1 MTNDSSALLEEAD
14 ALLERGMLQ
23 QATAI
28 YSQICKTDPAA
39 SDAWLML
46 GMIYGDSGNL
56 NEAIRH
62 LSKCLEIEPR
72 TLEAHYSLARIYLVL
87 KSDEKAHGHAIQATR
102 DESYTEA
109 WLLRAVL
116 SAKRGEYS
124 ESELCA
130 DKVIQQA
137 PQNIEGYVN
146 LARAQIELQKLL
158 EARKTLETALRISPD
173 RTDAIHM
180 HAHVFER
187 LGALPDA
194 EASYKKLI
202 GIRGMEH
209 IGHLGVSKVRMNDG
223 DAADAEF
230 HVKAALKFKPDYG
243 DANFHF
249 AEILHL
255 VGRHEEALPLYEKAA
270 NLASA
275 SALVLECYADAQQ
288 ELGNLKESIE
298 LYDRSLRSGE
308 SVSAQIKKAIVMPV
322 IMESIDQIK
331 HYRHTLLEN
340 INLLRERKLRIG
352 NPAASI
358 GKLPF
363 YTVYHGLN
371 DLEINRTLADFY
383 LESAPELNYVAS
395 HVDANRAN
403 KSKIVVGFISRF
415 LCTHTIGQV
424 MKGIIK
430 HLSREHFEVVLLT
443 FPYRNDSLAAEINA
457 SADRVVFLPQDWQ
470 KAHELIAGQKL
481 DILFYTDLGMEP
493 YTYFLAFSRL
503 APVQCTTWG
512 HAVTT
517 GIPNIDYYLTCDT
530 FEPQDAESH
539 YSEQLVRMSAAPTF
553 YQKPS
558 LSQTDADQ
566 PLPGWDKTKN
576 TYLCPQVLFKF
587 HPDFDEMLG
596 GILREDPSGEIILLE
611 CRHKPWLDLLMRRLK
626 KSLPDV
632 ANRIRVLPYP
642 GPAGYLKMI
651 ETSDVMLDTY
661 HYGGG
666 STSLQ
671 GLGLGTPIVT
681 LPGNFQRGRHTYSY
695 YAAMGMMDC
704 VASSREDYVKRALRI
719 GKDKD
724 YRKALSVQI
733 KDRSEVLFSDAR
745 VIQELESFF
754 IKSLNSLN

>member
-1 MTNDSSALLEEAD
+1 MEK
-14 ALLERGMLQ
+14 GMLQ

-28 YSQICKTDPAA
+28 YSQICIDDPKA

-46 GMIYGDSGNL
+46 GMIYGDSGNFS
-56 NEAIRH
+56 ESIRH

-72 TLEAHYSLARIYLVL
+72 TLDAHYSLARIYLLL
-87 KSDEKAHGHAIQATR
+87 KNDEKAYIHTAQATR
-102 DESYTEA
+102 DEAYTEA

-116 SAKRGEYS
+116 SAKRGEHS

-130 DKVIQQA
+130 TKVIQQA

-146 LARAQIELQKLL
+146 LAHAQIELQKLT
-158 EARKTLETALRISPD
+158 EARKTLEIALRITPN

-180 HAHVFER
+180 HAHVCEQ
-187 LGALPDA
+187 LGAIPEA

-202 GIRGMEH
+202 NIHGMEH
-209 IGHLGVSKVRMNDG
+209 IGHLGVSKARMNNG
-223 DAADAEF
+223 DSADAES
-230 HVKAALKFKPDYG
+230 HVQSALKFKPDYA
-243 DANFHF
+243 DALFYYGGM
-249 AEILHL
+249 LHL
-255 VGRHEEALPLYEKAA
+255 VGRLEEALPLYDKAA
-270 NLASA
+270 NLTPEN
-275 SALVLECYADAQQ
+275 ALILERYADVKQ

-298 LYDRSLRSGE
+298 LYDRSLRIKE
-308 SVSAQIKKAIVMPV
+308 SVSVLIKKAIVMPV
-322 IMESIDQIK
+322 IMESNDQIG
-331 HYRHTLLEN
+331 HYRHSLLEN
-340 INLLRERKLRIG
+340 IGLIRERKLHIS

-371 DLEINRTLADFY
+371 DLEINRSLADFY
-383 LESAPELNYVAS
+383 LECAPELSYIAS

-415 LCTHTIGQV
+415 FCTHTIGQV
-424 MKGIIK
+424 MRGIIK
-430 HLSREHFEVVLLT
+430 HLSREQFEVVLLT
-443 FPYRNDSLAAEINA
+443 FPYRDDSLAAEINA
-457 SADRVVFLPQDWQ
+457 SADRVVFLPSDWQ
-470 KAHELIAGQKL
+470 KAHELIASQKL
-481 DILFYTDLGMEP
+481 DILFYTDIGMEP
-493 YTYFLAFSRL
+493 YTYFLAYSRL

-530 FEPQDAESH
+530 FEPRDAESH
-539 YSEQLVRMSAAPTF
+539 YSEQLVRLSAAPTF
-553 YQKPS
+553 YPKPN
-558 LSQTDADQ
+558 QTHTDGNQA
-566 PLPGWDKTKN
+566 LPAWDKKKN

-596 GILREDPSGEIILLE
+596 GILREDPDGEIILLE
-611 CRHKPWLDLLMRRLK
+611 CRHQSWLNLLMSRLK

-632 ANRIRVLPYP
+632 AERIRVLAYP
-642 GPAGYLKMI
+642 GPTGYLKMI
-651 ETSDVMLDTY
+651 ETCDVMLDTY

-695 YAAMGMMDC
+695 YSAMGMSNC
-704 VASSREDYVKRALRI
+704 VAKNKEDYIKLAVNI

-724 YRKALSVQI
+724 YRMALTEKI

-745 VIQELESFF
+745 VIQELENFF
-754 IKSLNSLN
+754 IKSINSLS